1 MACLSIASPWQHAS
15 AMGAIA
21 ERGTLE
27 LVFLNC
33 DMSLALG
40 EKLSNAGVPNVMCWE
55 SLIND
60 EAATLFSAGFFK
72 ALQKDVSYDSR
83 QSLP

>member
-1 MACLSIASPWQHAS
+1 MLSVVSPS
-15 AMGAIA
+15 TVVELLGAHSPQA
-21 ERGTLE
+21 GGKLE